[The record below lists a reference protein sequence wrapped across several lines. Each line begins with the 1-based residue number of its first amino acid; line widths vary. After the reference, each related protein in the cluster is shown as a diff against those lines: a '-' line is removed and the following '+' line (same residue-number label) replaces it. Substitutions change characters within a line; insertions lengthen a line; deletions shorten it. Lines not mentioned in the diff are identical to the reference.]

1 MQKRL
6 LQIVVSL
13 AALVPVLGGIAGV
26 MGNPLRGAG
35 FIGSE
40 FSYLSGL
47 LLGIGVCFWM
57 LVPNI
62 ERNGEKFF
70 ILTMVVVVG
79 GFSRAIGVLTGG
91 VASPAVYACLVME
104 LIVTP
109 SLYLWQTQVA
119 RLEAV
124 DGAVPQG

>member
-6 LQIVVSL
+6 LQIIVVV
-13 AALVPVLGGIAGV
+13 AALVPILGGLSGV

-35 FIGSE
+35 FIGSQ

-47 LLGIGVCFWM
+47 LLGIGLGFWT
-57 LVPNI
+57 LVPHI
-62 ERNGEKFF
+62 ERNGDKFF
-70 ILTMVVVVG
+70 VLTLVVVVG
-79 GFSRAIGVLTGG
+79 GFCRAIGVLTGG
-91 VASPAVYACLVME
+91 VAGPAVYACLVME

-109 SLYLWQTQVA
+109 SLYLWQTRVA

>member
-6 LQIVVSL
+6 LQIVVVVV
-13 AALVPVLGGIAGV
+13 ALVPILGGFAGV

-35 FIGSE
+35 FVGSE
-40 FSYLSGL
+40 FSYQSGL
-47 LLGIGVCFWM
+47 LLGIGLCFWT

-70 ILTMVVVVG
+70 ILTMVVAVG
-79 GFSRAIGVLTGG
+79 GFCRAVGVLTGG
-91 VASPAVYACLVME
+91 VASPAVYACLAME

-109 SLYLWQTQVA
+109 SLYLWQTRVA
-119 RLEAV
+119 RLAAV
-124 DGAVPQG
+124 DAADAQG

>member
-13 AALVPVLGGIAGV
+13 AALVPVLGGLAGV

-35 FIGSE
+35 FIGSQ

-47 LLGIGVCFWM
+47 LLCIGLCFWT

-62 ERNGEKFF
+62 ERNGEKVF

-79 GFSRAIGVLTGG
+79 GFCRAIGVLTGG
-91 VASPAVYACLVME
+91 VAGPAVYACLVME

-109 SLYLWQTQVA
+109 CLYLWQTRVA

-124 DGAVPQG
+124 DDAIPRG